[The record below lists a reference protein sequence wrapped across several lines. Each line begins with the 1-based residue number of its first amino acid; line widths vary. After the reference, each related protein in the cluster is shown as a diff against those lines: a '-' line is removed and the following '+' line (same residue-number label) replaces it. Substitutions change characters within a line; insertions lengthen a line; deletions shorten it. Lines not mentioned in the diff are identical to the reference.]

1 MDFTDEQYAV
11 MEKLA
16 DRLIWDDLTPAE
28 KHIME
33 YFHSK
38 KIAEPRAYIEDGLWV
53 LSEDGKRILAAHHA
67 DLKSR
72 EQEAQDKARE
82 KAEQKADKQAEHRF
96 QLGLTLLSSVLS
108 FLGGLL
114 IEHFIGIIDLIS
126 VIVTK
131 NG

>member
-16 DRLIWDDLTPAE
+16 DKLIWDDLTPAE

-82 KAEQKADKQAEHRF
+82 KAEQESQQRSERSF
-96 QLGLTLLSSVLS
+96 QIRLMIYGAIVGT
-108 FLGGLL
+108 
-114 IEHFIGIIDLIS
+114 LIS
-126 VIVTK
+126 NIDRIIKWIVSLF
-131 NG
+131 